1 MHHHNLPTNVT
12 EFRLISLCNVIYKL
26 ISKVLANRL
35 KKILPSIISE
45 TQSAFVPGRLITDN
59 ILVAFESLHHMSTQR
74 QGRVGH
80 MALKLDMSKAYD
92 RVEWKYLEA
101 IMIKMGFNSIWVNL
115 MMECVRTVSFS
126 VLVNGS
132 PHGYFSPS
140 RGLRQGDP
148 LSPYLFLLCAEG
160 LHGLLSQ
167 AESTGKIQGLSLCR
181 NGPHLT
187 HLFFAD
193 DCLLFCKANLNE
205 CATLLQ
211 ILDQYEYASGQQ
223 LNRTKTTLFFSKC
236 VASSTQEELSRI
248 LGAPAV
254 RQYEKYLGLP
264 SFVGR

>member
-1 MHHHNLPTNVT
+1 
-12 EFRLISLCNVIYKL
+12 
-26 ISKVLANRL
+26 
-35 KKILPSIISE
+35 
-45 TQSAFVPGRLITDN
+45 
-59 ILVAFESLHHMSTQR
+59 
-74 QGRVGH
+74 

-92 RVEWKYLEA
+92 RVEWKYLES
-101 IMIKMGFNSIWVNL
+101 IMLKMGFNTIWVNL

-126 VLVNGS
+126 ILVNGS

-167 AESTGKIQGLSLCR
+167 AESSGKIQGLSLCR

-193 DCLLFCKANLNE
+193 DCLLLCKANLNE

-264 SFVGR
+264 SFVGRSKKASFAQIKDRVWNKLQGWKHRFLSQAGKEVLIKSVVQAVPAYSMSCFKLPMGLCNDLEKLIRKFWWGYGEDQRKVH